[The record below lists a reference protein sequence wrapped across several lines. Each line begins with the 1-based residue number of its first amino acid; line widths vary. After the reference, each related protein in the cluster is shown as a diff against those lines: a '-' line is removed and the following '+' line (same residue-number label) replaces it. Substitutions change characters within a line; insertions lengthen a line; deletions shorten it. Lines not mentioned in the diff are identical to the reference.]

1 MSKKAFK
8 IWDQFQKPGPIK
20 FETNGFYEHMMEV
33 RRKQPKV
40 FEGLLPATKL
50 ALAEY
55 EKQKRQAAV
64 DAEAAA

>member
-1 MSKKAFK
+1 MNKKAFK
-8 IWDQFQKPGPIK
+8 TWDQFQKPKPAE
-20 FETNGFYEHMMEV
+20 FETNGFYEHILEV

-40 FEGLLPATKL
+40 FEGLSPATKY

-55 EKQKRQAAV
+55 EKQKRQAEI